1 MGSKIKRL
9 LVANRGEIAVRI
21 LRACREL
28 GIETVQVSPRPTGIR
43 SPFAWRTVRCA
54 LAVPSRKRVT
64 WTHGGYSRRRRRWAW
79 TRFIRVMDFSRRT
92 PISPISSKRRA
103 SFSWADRRFDTRDGR
118 QGHGEEAGRRGRRA
132 DHSRFQRRGGLGRGS
147 GSDCRAHRLSR
158 VVEGVGGRRRARN
171 AGCQRSVD
179 DREGVSRSLAR
190 SHHCVRQWRHVS
202 GKIPDRYPA
211 HRDPGAGRWA
221 QYPASGRAGLFLSTS
236 ESEACRGESVAGIE
250 RVAARADRRG
260 GGPPVQARELSKRR
274 HDRVHSRSRIAAL
287 LLHGNEHADP
297 GRASCHRNG
306 LRH

>member
-28 GIETVQVSPRPTGIR
+28 GIETVQVFSEADRIR

-103 SFSWADRRFDTRDGR
+103 SFSWGRPALRYARWETRP
-118 QGHGEEAGRRGRRA
+118 RRGSWPKRPACRPL
-132 DHSRFQRRGGLGRGS
+132 RFQRRGGLGRGS

-158 VVEGVGGRRRARN
+158 AVEGVGGRRRARN

>member
-1 MGSKIKRL
+1 MADRSVCIGGPKPQESYLDAR
-9 LVANRGEIAVRI
+9 RI
-21 LRACREL
+21 LAAASALGVDAIHPGYGFLSENADFADLVEAEGFIFVGRPALRYARWETRPRRGSWPKRPACR
-28 GIETVQVSPRPTGIR
+28 PP
-43 SPFAWRTVRCA
+43 
-54 LAVPSRKRVT
+54 
-64 WTHGGYSRRRRRWAW
+64 
-79 TRFIRVMDFSRRT
+79 
-92 PISPISSKRRA
+92 
-103 SFSWADRRFDTRDGR
+103 
-118 QGHGEEAGRRGRRA
+118 
-132 DHSRFQRRGGLGRGS
+132 RFQRRGGLGRGS

-158 VVEGVGGRRRARN
+158 AVEGVGGRRRARN